1 MVTHVPFTFFFSLRL
16 YFHQGEC
23 ITFHMREGGER
34 DELMEVVVRLRAVTN
49 GSVAQEFSLKRNP
62 LGQLG

>member
-1 MVTHVPFTFFFSLRL
+1 
-16 YFHQGEC
+16 
-23 ITFHMREGGER
+23 MREGGER